1 MALETTPMLSFP
13 AIRGVQAGR
22 EYYVSMWKLRTLT
35 QITLFDEE
43 NVPPELR
50 AQRTLNKARIPEMAG
65 YVLGNRNDYVFSALT
80 ISIDSRVTFEP
91 VGGQGEDRHIGV
103 LRVPMEARFVVN
115 DGQHRRAAIKAAL
128 EQKPELGNESISVV
142 FFLDVG
148 LARSQQ
154 MFADLNRYAIR
165 PSRSLGLLYDHRNA
179 KAELARRVIQ
189 ESDYYRDLVD
199 MEKSS
204 LALRSQKLFTL
215 SAFYNATAELMG
227 DVGTGDVE
235 IDAPVAR
242 AFWEAV
248 FRCFPL
254 WEQIQ
259 IGRTAASEARENYI
273 HSHGIALQAIGR
285 AGRLLLA
292 HAGRG
297 WKTRLLRLQEID
309 WSRRNMRLW
318 EGRALV
324 GGKVSKA
331 TTNVTLTAN
340 VVKARL
346 GIELSPEEQRVE
358 DAYNR
363 KQKS

>member
-1 MALETTPMLSFP
+1 MLSFP
-13 AIRGVQAGR
+13 VIRGRQAGR

-50 AQRTLNKARIPEMAG
+50 AQRLLNKARIPEMAS
-65 YVLGNRNDYVFSALT
+65 YMLGNRSGYVFSALT
-80 ISIDSRVTFEP
+80 VSIDSRVSFEP
-91 VGGQGEDRHIGV
+91 VGGQDDDRDIGV
-103 LRVPMEARFVVN
+103 LRVPMDARFIIN

-128 EQKPELGNESISVV
+128 EQKPELGNETISVV

-154 MFADLNRYAIR
+154 MFSDLNRYAIR
-165 PSRSLGLLYDHRNA
+165 PPRSLGLLYDHRNA
-179 KAELARRVIQ
+179 KAELARRVIH
-189 ESDYYRDLVD
+189 ESDYFRDLVD
-199 MEKSS
+199 LERSS

-215 SAFYNATAELMG
+215 SAFYNATAELMS
-227 DVGTGDVE
+227 DAGTGEVE
-235 IDAPVAR
+235 KDAVTAR
-242 AFWEAV
+242 EFWETV

-259 IGRTAASEARENYI
+259 TGRAAASEARENYI

-285 AGRLLLA
+285 AGRVLLA
-292 HAGRG
+292 HGGRG

-309 WSRRNMRLW
+309 WSRRNVKLW

-331 TTNVTLTAN
+331 TTNVTLTTN
-340 VVKARL
+340 VVKKQL
-346 GIELSPEEQRVE
+346 DIELSPEEQRVE
-358 DAYNR
+358 NHLHKKYR
-363 KQKS
+363 S